1 MEIRGGLAWDC
12 MARHRKSGQNMARRD
27 VQDAICKTRCG
38 TAISRARHEA
48 GPRGSEAL
56 RVDIIALVI
65 WAGTA
70 CFGLYLLGV
79 WLSHGG
85 LRQQSTRI
93 TVFPAAL
100 IFAHPI
106 LATTGLTFWITFILT
121 GRILYAWC
129 GFGVL
134 SASAM
139 LGFVMLTRWLVGR
152 GGRHARGAEQHFPAR
167 IVATHGMVGLTTFA
181 IVLIAATL
189 ATRGQ

>member
-1 MEIRGGLAWDC
+1 MALAE
-12 MARHRKSGQNMARRD
+12 RRWGRST
-27 VQDAICKTRCG
+27 VQIV
-38 TAISRARHEA
+38 
-48 GPRGSEAL
+48 AL
-56 RVDIIALVI
+56 IV
-65 WAGTA
+65 WCGTA

-85 LRQQSTRI
+85 LRQQATRI

-100 IFAHPI
+100 IFAHPV
-106 LATTGLTFWITFILT
+106 LATTGLSFWIGYVLT
-121 GRILYAWC
+121 HRLLYAWT

-167 IVATHGMVGLTTFA
+167 VVAMHGAAGLTTFA
-181 IVLIAATL
+181 LVLITATL
-189 ATRGQ
+189 GTRH